1 MTHHNP
7 TSGPIVRL
15 VATALVV
22 AATAAVMAS
31 LTAPAAASEGVTAAK
46 LADAGWTCFV
56 PPSRPNRIACF
67 NPGVGRPF
75 PGNPDPAS
83 AYHFLSFDRETG
95 EYVEQGH
102 LIRADH
108 YRGQRCAPGD
118 DPYVFLAVIGYYEC
132 VKAKHA

>member
-1 MTHHNP
+1 MIHQNA
-7 TSGPIVRL
+7 TSRPIARL
-15 VATALVV
+15 VATVLVV
-22 AATAAVMAS
+22 AATAVAYAG
-31 LTAPAAASEGVTAAK
+31 LTAPAAAAEGVTAAK

-56 PPSRPNRIACF
+56 PPSRPNRMACF

-75 PGNPDPAS
+75 PNNPDPAP
-83 AYHFLSFDRETG
+83 AYHFLSFDLATG
-95 EYVEQGH
+95 DYVEQGH

>member
-1 MTHHNP
+1 MTHQNGSH
-7 TSGPIVRL
+7 PIVRL

-22 AATAAVMAS
+22 AATAAVMAG

-56 PPSRPNRIACF
+56 PPSRPNRVACF
-67 NPGVGRPF
+67 NPGAGRPF
-75 PGNPDPAS
+75 PGNPDPAP
-83 AYHFLSFDRETG
+83 AYHFLSFDLATG
-95 EYVEQGH
+95 DFVEQGH

-118 DPYVFLAVIGYYEC
+118 NPYVFLSVIGYYEC
-132 VKAKHA
+132 VRAESA

>member
-1 MTHHNP
+1 MRHRF
-7 TSGPIVRL
+7 PISQF
-15 VATALVV
+15 VATALGV
-22 AATAAVMAS
+22 AATAAVAAS
-31 LTAPAAASEGVTAAK
+31 LTAPAAASEGVTATK
-46 LADAGWTCFV
+46 LAEAGWTCFV

-75 PGNPDPAS
+75 PGNPDPAP
-83 AYHFLSFDRETG
+83 AYHFLSFELATA
-95 EYVEQGH
+95 ELVEKGH

-132 VKAKHA
+132 VKAQNA

>member
-1 MTHHNP
+1 MTHRNP
-7 TSGPIVRL
+7 TSRGITRL
-15 VATALVV
+15 VAAALVI
-22 AATAAVMAS
+22 AATAAVAAS
-31 LTAPAAASEGVTAAK
+31 MTAPAAASEGVTSTK

-75 PGNPDPAS
+75 PGNPDPAP
-83 AYHFLSFDRETG
+83 AYHFLSFDLATG
-95 EYVEQGH
+95 DYVENGH

-118 DPYVFLAVIGYYEC
+118 NPYVFLAVIGYYEC
-132 VKAKHA
+132 VRAKNA